1 MLKVVIVDDELLVRI
16 GLRSTIQWEQN
27 GFEIIG
33 DFSDGHKALSV
44 INECK
49 VDILITDIKM
59 PKMDG
64 IELTRRVKEI
74 NDDIKIIILTCY
86 DEFDYAKQA
95 LLLGANDYIIKS
107 IMEPSDLLNSV
118 LKIKKEIENTL
129 KKHEELDFLKSEVE
143 SQKSALK
150 KKAILELFKGEFNS
164 VEEIIKNLKR
174 LGVEFAYKHFCLVC
188 LKIDNFEVNYKKIDL
203 VSKRVLRDSILNIIN
218 SIMTSNYNGI
228 AIEVIDGTFTCIL
241 SVNSS
246 LYSAEEAGIKF
257 SLMVQEAVKS
267 YTQITVS
274 CLISSGI
281 NDIKEISTKYEN
293 TINHLKYKVFLDCNC
308 IITHSDIETF
318 EMEVNNN
325 IFDREK
331 EIYYYL
337 NEGNKERVKE
347 IIDQEFSKIN
357 KGKASLSLLNY
368 ICGQLISILNRA
380 SMEIGYSLYNNNE
393 FFNIKE
399 VWDLENVEII
409 HKWMVEQYT
418 LISNII
424 IGKRLNCDN
433 DIIRDAM
440 KYIGSNY
447 MRSIT
452 LGDVAKHV
460 NVSRTYFSQI
470 FKEETSENYIDYL
483 NKIRIQKAKELMKF
497 NRYKSYEVSERVG
510 FQDSSYFS
518 KIFKKIENKTPS
530 EYIRDI
536 KIEL

>member
-33 DFSDGHKALSV
+33 DFSDGHKALS
-44 INECK
+44 IIKECK

-74 NDDIKIIILTCY
+74 NEDIKIIILTCY

-107 IMEPSDLLNSV
+107 TMEPSDILNSV

-129 KKHEELDFLKSEVE
+129 KKHEELVFLKSEIE
-143 SQKSALK
+143 NQKSALK
-150 KKAILELFKGEFNS
+150 QKAILELFKGEFTS
-164 VEEIIKNLKR
+164 VEGAINNLKR
-174 LGVEFAYKHFCLVC
+174 LGVEFAYQHFCLIC
-188 LKIDNFEVNYKKIDL
+188 LKIDNFEANYRKIDL
-203 VSKRVLRDSILNIIN
+203 VSKRLLRDSILNIIN

-241 SVNSS
+241 SVNIS

-281 NDIKEISTKYEN
+281 NDIKEIPDKYEN

-308 IITHSDIETF
+308 IITHHDIETF
-318 EMEVNNN
+318 EVEVNNN
-325 IFDREK
+325 VFNREK
-331 EIYYYL
+331 EIYYFL
-337 NEGNKERVKE
+337 NKGDKDQVKE
-347 IIDQEFSKIN
+347 IIDGEFSKIN

-380 SMEIGYSLYNNNE
+380 SMESGYRLYNNNE

-418 LISNII
+418 LIANII

-433 DIIRDAM
+433 DIVRDAM
-440 KYIGSNY
+440 KYIGANY
-447 MRSIT
+447 MKNIT
-452 LGDVAKHV
+452 LGDVAKQV

-470 FKEETSENYIDYL
+470 FKEETGENYIDYL

-497 NRYKSYEVSERVG
+497 NRYKSYEISERVG

-530 EYIRDI
+530 EYIKDI